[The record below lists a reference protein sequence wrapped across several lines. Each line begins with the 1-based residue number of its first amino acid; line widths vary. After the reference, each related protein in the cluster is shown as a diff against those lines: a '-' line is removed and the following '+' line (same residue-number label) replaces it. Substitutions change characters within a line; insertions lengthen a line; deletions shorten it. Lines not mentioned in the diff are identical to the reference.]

1 MKEVKIIHNIIRA
14 NEVNFTSTI
23 ELEKPK
29 TLKQSFCVKATG
41 KRIFNDGKIFE
52 YQPEKIKFVELY
64 GYYNIQDGSFE
75 IQYWTKSGRIYAY
88 QFAELLGLTLGDQLD
103 DFEKFVIE
111 SLDFDIKTPDSP
123 SQEIWRLPKNLIQNT

>member
-1 MKEVKIIHNIIRA
+1 MKEVKLIHNKIKA

-29 TLKQSFCVKATG
+29 TFKYLSVRK
-41 KRIFNDGKIFE
+41 
-52 YQPEKIKFVELY
+52 PEKIKFVELN
-64 GYYNIQDGSFE
+64 GYYNVQDGSFE

-103 DFEKFVIE
+103 EFERFVIE
-111 SLDFDIKTPDSP
+111 SLDFDIITPDSP

>member
-1 MKEVKIIHNIIRA
+1 MKEVKLIHNKIKA

-23 ELEKPK
+23 ELGKPK
-29 TLKQSFCVKATG
+29 AFRYLPVAS
-41 KRIFNDGKIFE
+41 
-52 YQPEKIKFVELY
+52 PEKEKIGLVQFVELN

-75 IQYWTKSGRIYAY
+75 IKYYIKSGTRIYAY

-103 DFEKFVIE
+103 DFERFVIE
-111 SLDFDIKTPDSP
+111 SLDFDIITPDSP